1 MRLILKTLLLAGVL
15 LLTSGN
21 ANGVDEKLAAAFL
34 DKRYSFW
41 LGGFFPEVD
50 SSIRLDKPNGEP
62 GDTIDFEE
70 TLGLE
75 DGKSVLFGGARWRF
89 NRRHQLEGEIIDLS
103 RSSLLEGA
111 SEDLDIGDY
120 EVRVGARIESEF
132 DVTVARLTYGYAVV
146 ETEKNSVNLKA
157 GLHVARFKTLLRL
170 SGNVLKDGV
179 PIEDGG
185 FSFVDEGADITAPLP
200 HLGVSW
206 GYAISD
212 RFGIRAQGLLFAFKI
227 DDWQGSLVDLGF
239 DAQFHPWR
247 RFGIGAGIRYFKT
260 TLENKDKDRTFGE
273 FVYEY
278 YGPVVYGV
286 FSF

>member
-1 MRLILKTLLLAGVL
+1 MRPILNAFVLAVVL

-21 ANGVDEKLAAAFL
+21 ANAAPEKLAAAFL
-34 DKRYSFW
+34 DKRFSLW
-41 LGGFFPEVD
+41 LGGFSPEVD
-50 SSIRLDKPNGEP
+50 STIRLDKPNGEP
-62 GDTIDFEE
+62 GDTIDFED

-75 DGKSVLFGGARWRF
+75 DGTSVPFGGARWRF
-89 NRRHQLEGEIIDLS
+89 NRRHHLEGEFIRLS

-111 SEDLDIGDY
+111 TEDLDIGDY
-120 EVRVGARIESEF
+120 EVRVGARIESQF

-146 ETEKNSVNLKA
+146 DTEKSAVNLKA

-185 FSFVDEGADITAPLP
+185 FSFVDEGTDITAPLP

-212 RFGIRAQGLLFAFKI
+212 RFGLRAQGLVFALKL

-247 RFGIGAGIRYFKT
+247 RFGIGAGIRYFRT
-260 TLENKDKDRTFGE
+260 TIENDNPDRTFGE

-278 YGPVVYGV
+278 CGPVLYGV

>member
-1 MRLILKTLLLAGVL
+1 MALAIVA
-15 LLTSGN
+15 LLTGGTASA
-21 ANGVDEKLAAAFL
+21 ANESLAAAHL
-34 DKRYSFW
+34 DKRFSLW

-50 SSIRLDKPNGEP
+50 SKIRLDDPDGQP

-89 NRRHQLEGEIIDLS
+89 NRRHQLEGEFIQLN
-103 RSSLLEGA
+103 RSGLLEA
-111 SEDLDIGDY
+111 VSEGLDIGDY
-120 EVRVGARIESEF
+120 EARVGARIESQF
-132 DVTVARLTYGYAVV
+132 NVTIARLTYGYAVV
-146 ETEKNSVNLKA
+146 ETEKSAVNLKA

-170 SGNVLKDGV
+170 SGNVFIDGV
-179 PIEDGG
+179 PIIDEG
-185 FSFVDEGADITAPLP
+185 FSFVDEGTDLTAPLP
-200 HLGVSW
+200 HFGASW

-212 RFGIRAQGLLFAFKI
+212 RFALRAQGLVFALNI
-227 DDWQGSLVDLGF
+227 DDWKGSLIDLGF
-239 DAQFHPWR
+239 DAQYHPWR
-247 RFGIGAGIRYFKT
+247 RFGLGAGIRYFKT
-260 TLENKDKDRTFGE
+260 TVENGNPGKTFGK